1 MSRLIVFIIHCR
13 CSHHSVHNTTPQV
26 PWSPHRM
33 IELATNL
40 RKVFTIKEKSSTRAF
55 SWLKELSHLRHY
67 SDTMLN
73 WRQSKVSRHGDADTK
88 VISKGQA

>member
-40 RKVFTIKEKSSTRAF
+40 REVFTIKEKSSTRQGLLLVESAF
-55 SWLKELSHLRHY
+55 TFLRHY
-67 SDTMLN
+67 A
-73 WRQSKVSRHGDADTK
+73 KC
-88 VISKGQA
+88 